1 MLIIDTV
8 TLGDARTTADGYMVA
23 DAKIA
28 RTGIQQY
35 GGAEMGRPDLSV
47 VRVYRP
53 EAEVFHADAMASM
66 AHRPITLDHPAEAVT
81 AANWKL
87 HSVGSVGGDVAR
99 DGDYVKV
106 PLVLMDQRAIDA
118 VKAGKRQLSVGYRA
132 EIDWTA
138 GTTADGQ
145 PYDAIQRGIRAN
157 HLAVVDAARAG
168 PACRIGDSWSTPQ
181 PERTDMT
188 TKQVVVDGITVEL
201 SDMAAQVVSKFLADH
216 EALKAAKAKAEKDLA
231 DAQTAHKTAIE
242 AKDGEIAGLN
252 TKLTDAELTPAK
264 LDAAVAARAKV
275 IGDARKIA
283 GDKLVA
289 DGKTDVEIRRAAVVA
304 KLGDAA
310 AKDMSDAAIE
320 GAFRALVPAD
330 GRATG
335 ADPLR
340 GAMQDQQHVGDAR
353 SEAMKKRDE
362 RIANAWKGKAA

>member
-8 TLGDARTTADGYMVA
+8 SLGDARTTADGYMVA

-28 RTGIQQY
+28 RTGIQNY
-35 GGAEMGRPDLSV
+35 RGDEMGRPDLAM

-66 AHRPITLDHPAEAVT
+66 AHRPITLDHPSEAVT
-81 AANWKL
+81 AANWKT
-87 HSVGSVGGDVAR
+87 HSVGSVGGEVAR

-138 GTTADGQ
+138 GTTADGHA
-145 PYDAIQRGIRAN
+145 YDAIQRGIRAN

-216 EALKAAKAKAEKDLA
+216 EALKTAKTTADAALA
-231 DAQTAHKTAIE
+231 TAQTAVQT
-242 AKDGEIAGLN
+242 KDGEIAAL
-252 TKLTDAELTPAK
+252 KQQLKDAELTPAK
-264 LDAAVAARAKV
+264 LDAAVAARAAV

-283 GDKLVA
+283 GDKLVV
-289 DGKTDVEIRRAAVVA
+289 DGKTDAEIRRAAVVA
-304 KLGDAA
+304 KLGDAV

-320 GAFRALVPAD
+320 GAFRALVPS
-330 GRATG
+330 G
-335 ADPLR
+335 
-340 GAMQDQQHVGDAR
+340 
-353 SEAMKKRDE
+353 
-362 RIANAWKGKAA
+362 GKAADPVRDALADPQQQADANDKRAKALADRDKRLADAWKPKAA